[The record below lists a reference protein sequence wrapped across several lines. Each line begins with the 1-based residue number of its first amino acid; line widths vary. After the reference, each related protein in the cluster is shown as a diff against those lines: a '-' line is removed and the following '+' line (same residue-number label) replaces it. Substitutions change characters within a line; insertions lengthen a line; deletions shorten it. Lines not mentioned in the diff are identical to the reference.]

1 MKRTA
6 PGVAAVVSLL
16 LLGVTS
22 CGNHTGTSAGTLQ
35 TPAAKKSAL
44 AGSADKVSPKGT
56 MAGLAVLPRGYVD
69 DTQNTTGPFTATAF
83 LNSWSAEP
91 AIDRALLL
99 NASFVEGY
107 RVTRLS
113 PDKKKRF
120 TLQLFKTGSVAKARN
135 LQQGFWGQDTHER
148 SFGVPGALSDAQVQY
163 DGGAGQNVAI
173 AEVSFVVGALV
184 AELSVRETGAL
195 GTNLEPDTHLLTNLA
210 KQQRARL
217 TATSS

>member
-1 MKRTA
+1 MTRTA

-22 CGNHTGTSAGTLQ
+22 CGNDTGAPGGTLQ

-44 AGSADKVSPKGT
+44 TGSAEKASPKGT
-56 MAGLAVLPRGYVD
+56 LAGLAVLPRGYIA

-83 LNSWSAEP
+83 LTDWSAEP

-107 RVTRLS
+107 RATRLS

-120 TLQLFKTGSVAKARN
+120 TLQLFKTGSPAKARDPAAR
-135 LQQGFWGQDTHER
+135 LLGPGDPRALVRRTGRAQRRPGRVRRR
-148 SFGVPGALSDAQVQY
+148 SDQT
-163 DGGAGQNVAI
+163 VAV

-184 AELSVRETGAL
+184 AELSVQQTGAL
-195 GTNLEPDTHLLTNLA
+195 GTDLRPDTDLLTSLA
-210 KQQRARL
+210 KEQRARL